1 MRSASETAHAP
12 MTTTVLLADG
22 EPLVRNGLRAVL
34 ESDPE
39 FEVVGET
46 DDGAFVRELVATL
59 HPDVVLMDVR
69 MPKIDGIEATR
80 RLLDLPHP
88 PKVLVVTTFEN
99 DGYVLDALLAGAS
112 GFLLKRASPDEIV
125 YATRTV
131 ATDEA
136 LLFPQ
141 AMRDLVRSYDAG
153 RSPVGDPGFEKA
165 GLTDREEEVLRLMS
179 AGLSNSEMALAL
191 LVGTETIKTHVASL
205 LAKLGARDRTQ
216 AVIMAY
222 RSGFV
227 S

>member
-1 MRSASETAHAP
+1 

-22 EPLVRNGLRAVL
+22 QPLVRRGLRAVL

-39 FEVVGET
+39 FKVVGEAG
-46 DDGAFVRELVATL
+46 DGAVVPDLVAKL

-69 MPKIDGIEATR
+69 MPRIDGIEATR
-80 RLLDLPHP
+80 RLVDLPHP
-88 PKVLVVTTFEN
+88 PKVLVVTMFEN
-99 DGYVLDALLAGAS
+99 DSYVLDALLAGAS
-112 GFLLKRASPDEIV
+112 GFLLKRARPEEIV

-131 ATDEA
+131 VSDEA
-136 LLFPQ
+136 LLFPE

-153 RSPVGDPGFEKA
+153 RTPLVDPDFVNA
-165 GLTDREEEVLRLMS
+165 ALSDREQAVLRLMS
-179 AGLSNSEMALAL
+179 AGLSNSEIAAELS
-191 LVGTETIKTHVASL
+191 VGSETVKTHVGRV

-216 AVIMAY
+216 AVIVAY

>member
-1 MRSASETAHAP
+1 

-22 EPLVRNGLRAVL
+22 EPLVRSGLRAVL

-39 FEVVGET
+39 FKVVGEAA
-46 DDGAFVRELVATL
+46 DGAVVPALVSKL

-69 MPKIDGIEATR
+69 MPRIDGIEATR

-99 DGYVLDALLAGAS
+99 DGYVVDALLAGAS
-112 GFLLKRASPDEIV
+112 GFLLKRASPEEIV

-131 ATDEA
+131 VSGEA
-136 LLFPQ
+136 LLFPE

-153 RSPVGDPGFEKA
+153 RSPLADPNFERA
-165 GLTDREEEVLRLMS
+165 GLTEREQEVLRLMS
-179 AGLSNSEMALAL
+179 AGMSNSEIAERLF
-191 LVGTETIKTHVASL
+191 VGSETVKTHVGSV

-216 AVIMAY
+216 AVIVAY